1 MRTLVAAGQGVLL
14 SAALMTALTGAPRA
28 QAPAPQGAP
37 AAPPPQGTPAP
48 AAPAAEG
55 RGRGP
60 QGPPLLPTPPLTER
74 PTPDKDGNFVIG
86 PPYEPAP
93 ELTVKDGVPKG
104 TVHEFTMD
112 SKDSKIYPGI
122 ARNQPG
128 AWFPTRARSPSTF
141 PRSTDAGTPAPF
153 IVAQDGMS
161 PTLSRATCRRSST
174 T

>member
-1 MRTLVAAGQGVLL
+1 MRTFTVIGSAMLLVAL
-14 SAALMTALTGAPRA
+14 APGMSA
-28 QAPAPQGAP
+28 QAPPAQGAP
-37 AAPPPQGTPAP
+37 ATPPTG
-48 AAPAAEG
+48 E

-60 QGPPLLPTPPLTER
+60 TRPPLLPTPPLTA
-74 PTPDKDGNFVIG
+74 PPAADTDGNFVIG
-86 PPYEPAP
+86 PPYAPAP

-128 AWFPTRARSPSTF
+128 AIVPYTRQVAVYVPAQYV
-141 PRSTDAGTPAPF
+141 PGTPAPF

-161 PTLSRATCRRSST
+161 ARVPEQPAADPR
-174 T
+174 

>member
-1 MRTLVAAGQGVLL
+1 MRTLVAAGRGVLL
-14 SAALMTALTGAPRA
+14 PAVLMTALSGAPRA
-28 QAPAPQGAP
+28 QAPPPQGAP
-37 AAPPPQGTPAP
+37 AAPP
-48 AAPAAEG
+48 AEG

-60 QGPPLLPTPPLTER
+60 QGPPLVPTPPLTER

-104 TVHEFTMD
+104 TISEFTMD

-128 AWFPTRARSPSTF
+128 VVVPYTRQVAVYVPAQYN
-141 PRSTDAGTPAPF
+141 AGHTGA
-153 IVAQDGMS
+153 VHRRAGRHV
-161 PTLSRATCRRSST
+161 TELSRQPAADPRQPDS
-174 T
+174 

>member
-1 MRTLVAAGQGVLL
+1 MRTFVAGGRGVLL
-14 SAALMTALTGAPRA
+14 SAALMTALTSAPRA
-28 QAPAPQGAP
+28 QTPAPPQGAP
-37 AAPPPQGTPAP
+37 PSPP
-48 AAPAAEG
+48 AEG

-93 ELTVKDGVPKG
+93 ELTVKEGVPKG
-104 TVHEFTMD
+104 TIYEFTMD

-128 AWFPTRARSPSTF
+128 AVVPYTRQVAVYVPAQYK
-141 PRSTDAGTPAPF
+141 PGTPAPF

-161 PTLSRATCRRSST
+161 PTLSRQPAADPGQPDS
-174 T
+174 